1 MHIYNESFF
10 LLTTLVE
17 VVAVSIAA
25 RLGREYLLGT
35 VVVNLILIGIFGAKL
50 ISVFGLVTNVGN
62 VFYACVFLATHF
74 IIERYGTNV
83 AWQTI
88 WFGVG
93 FVAFFTLMSQFAV
106 QYNGS
111 SLSDATNSA
120 SATLFSF
127 SPRII
132 LASIL
137 AYAFAQYIN
146 ISVFAW
152 IRGRTNGKFLWLRSN
167 GANITSQL
175 VDSLLFFSIAF
186 FDLPGPLLVQAILT
200 GWLLKSLVV
209 LGGTPFLYV
218 DAYLERK
225 KL

>member
-1 MHIYNESFF
+1 MVSNESLFI
-10 LLTTLVE
+10 LATLVE
-17 VVAVSIAA
+17 VTIVFIAA
-25 RLGREYLLGT
+25 RLGREWLLGT
-35 VVVNLILIGIFGAKL
+35 VAVNLILIGIFGAKL

-74 IIERYGTNV
+74 IIERYGKNK

-88 WFGVG
+88 WFGMG
-93 FVAFFTLMSQFAV
+93 FVAFFTLMSQIAIN
-106 QYNGS
+106 YNGS

-120 SATLFSF
+120 SSTLFSF

-146 ISVFAW
+146 IGVFSWLRA
-152 IRGRTNGKFLWLRSN
+152 RTNGKFLWLRSN
-167 GANITSQL
+167 GANILSQL
-175 VDSLLFFSIAF
+175 VDSMLFFSIAF
-186 FDLPGPLLVQAILT
+186 IDLPGPLLLQAILI
-200 GWLLKSLVV
+200 GWFLKSMVV
-209 LGGTPFLYV
+209 LVGTPFLYL
-218 DAYLERK
+218 DTYLERK

>member
-1 MHIYNESFF
+1 MSNELLF

-17 VVAVSIAA
+17 VIVVFIAA
-25 RLGREYLLGT
+25 RLGREWLLGT
-35 VVVNLILIGIFGAKL
+35 VAVNLILIGIFGAKL

-74 IIERYGTNV
+74 LIERHGKNV

-88 WFGVG
+88 WYGLG
-93 FVAFFTLMSQFAV
+93 FVMFFTMMSQFAV
-106 QYNGS
+106 YYNGL

-127 SPRII
+127 LPRII
-132 LASIL
+132 FASIL
-137 AYAFAQYIN
+137 AYVFAQYVN
-146 ISVFAW
+146 IAVYSW
-152 IRGRTNGKFLWLRSN
+152 LHTKTKGKLLWLRSN
-167 GANITSQL
+167 GANIVSQL
-175 VDSLLFFSIAF
+175 VDSMLFFSIAF
-186 FDLPGPLLVQAILT
+186 INLPGPLLLQAILT

-209 LGGTPFLYV
+209 FLGTPFLYL
-218 DAYLERK
+218 DAYFERR